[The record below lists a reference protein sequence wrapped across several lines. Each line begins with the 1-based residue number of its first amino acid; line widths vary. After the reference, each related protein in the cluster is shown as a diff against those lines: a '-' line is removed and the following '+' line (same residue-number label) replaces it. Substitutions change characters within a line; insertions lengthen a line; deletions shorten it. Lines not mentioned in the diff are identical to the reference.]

1 MKILELLNEA
11 FGNKLF
17 DKIPSH
23 QTIEDWCEKMGLD
36 MYVNAKNEYKEQSYV
51 SLHDESLSVGKQKLY
66 VHMAVSADCVGRPL
80 TLADVA
86 IVDMAVSPSWD
97 SKSVT
102 SQIMK
107 TSRQIGHPTEYSV
120 IDNAHN
126 LRNACTAA
134 GVAFHREISHTF

>member
-1 MKILELLNEA
+1 
-11 FGNKLF
+11 
-17 DKIPSH
+17 
-23 QTIEDWCEKMGLD
+23 
-36 MYVNAKNEYKEQSYV
+36 
-51 SLHDESLSVGKQKLY
+51 
-66 VHMAVSADCVGRPL
+66 MAVSADCVGRPL

-107 TSRQIGHPTEYSV
+107 TSHQIGHPTEYSV

-134 GVAFHREISHTF
+134 GVAYHRDISHAFGTFLKKHFAEDESFKSFIKTMESSRLSLHLTENAVLLPPKQRAKPWACKVP